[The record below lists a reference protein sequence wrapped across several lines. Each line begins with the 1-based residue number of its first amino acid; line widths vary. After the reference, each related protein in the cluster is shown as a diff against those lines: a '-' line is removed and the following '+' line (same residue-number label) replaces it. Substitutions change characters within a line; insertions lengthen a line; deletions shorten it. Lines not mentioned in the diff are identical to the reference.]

1 MAAAP
6 SSQTHRRGQ
15 HTFTARTGR
24 PLGRACAVRQRFWRA
39 ARNGFAERLRG
50 ESGMSTAEYA
60 VGTLGAV
67 AFAGVLVLVANSGF
81 FQDLI
86 ESLITQALS

>member
-1 MAAAP
+1 
-6 SSQTHRRGQ
+6 
-15 HTFTARTGR
+15 
-24 PLGRACAVRQRFWRA
+24 
-39 ARNGFAERLRG
+39 
-50 ESGMSTAEYA
+50 MSTAEYA